1 MKLLTNVIVLAGLA
15 LATAGGTAYAACGN
29 LNNDGAGVTSTDV
42 AILGQCAAGS
52 CPTITGGICG
62 TGNALD
68 CGDIVEDGTI
78 DSLDVD
84 ALRIKVTGGD
94 PLYDICTGP
103 GPDIACPGGTVTLG
117 AAMPFAITS
126 SQTWPKT
133 CNVHIG
139 GLVTVETPPGSPATV
154 LTIEAG
160 SVVVGNTGTTTAN
173 PAALIFEQGSRID
186 AVGSP
191 SQPILFT
198 SAAPAGTRSNGD
210 WGGVVFN
217 GNGTVNG
224 PGCTFTSE
232 GLPFSF
238 GGCEAD
244 YNAGRAV
251 YIRAEFA
258 GLVFSPN
265 NELNLWTMNGIG
277 TQTKMSFIEAI
288 TGKDDCFEWFGGTG
302 NFDHLVAAAC
312 ADDALDYQL
321 GFTGSIQYAVY
332 LQNGNITDTGADSR
346 GVEAD
351 NSEFDNLATP
361 ISDPDFCNVTL
372 VGAANQAGHNDGSD
386 SGIFL
391 RRGTYGQ
398 FANMLVTAFADNC
411 TEMRDTATTNG
422 ACTAAPALTGNLV
435 IRNSVLFGCGSCA
448 DSGGQPYEIAKDGDT
463 ANTGDNDPNVCN
475 ETNAAAAGKNCDTEK
490 WYSLL
495 PNMANANGVP
505 PTTTF
510 TNAGGDIDQW
520 PALDNSACT
529 GAATPF
535 RCCTGAGAGTCR
547 ALWDPRPLFVGP
559 VPPTF
564 SCPNLNP
571 VFESTSYLGGID
583 PASACTTTG
592 ASASCGWMSKPW
604 VEFNIN

>member
-1 MKLLTNVIVLAGLA
+1 MKQLTKVIVLAGLA
-15 LATAGGTAYAACGN
+15 LATAGGRSAWAACGN
-29 LNNDGAGVTSTDV
+29 LNNDASGVTSTDV
-42 AILGQCAAGS
+42 TILGQCAAGS
-52 CPTITGGICG
+52 CPTLPAPGICG
-62 TGNALD
+62 TGNPLS
-68 CGDIVEDGTI
+68 CGDIVADGVI
-78 DSLDVD
+78 DASDVD

-103 GPDIACPGGTVTLG
+103 GPDISCPGGTVTLG

-133 CNVHIG
+133 CTVRLG
-139 GLVTVETPPGSPATV
+139 GLVTVETPPGGPATV

-160 SVVVGNTGTTTAN
+160 SIVLGNTGTTTAN
-173 PAALIFEQGSRID
+173 PAALVFEQGSRID

-198 SAAPAGTRSNGD
+198 SAALPGARSNGD

-251 YIRAEFA
+251 YIRDEFA

-265 NELNLWTMNGIG
+265 NELNLWTMNGLG
-277 TQTKMSFIEAI
+277 TQTKMSYIQAV

-302 NFDHLVAAAC
+302 NYDHLIAAAC

-321 GFTGSIQYAVY
+321 GFTGSVQYAVY
-332 LQNGNITDTGADSR
+332 LQNGNVTDTGADSR
-346 GVEAD
+346 GIEAD

-361 ISDPDFCNVTL
+361 ISNPDFCNVTI
-372 VGAANQAGHNDGSD
+372 VGANNQAGHNDGTD

-398 FANMLVTAFADNC
+398 FANMLVTAFGDSGV
-411 TEMRDTATTNG
+411 EIRDASTDNG
-422 ACTAAPALTGNLV
+422 ACVDADANGIPESLTGNLIV
-435 IRNSVLFGCGSCA
+435 RNSVIFDNGSCA
-448 DSGGQPYEIAKDGDT
+448 DSAGARYEVAKDGDPG
-463 ANTGDNDPNVCN
+463 NTGDANGGTCN
-475 ETNAAAAGKNCDTEK
+475 ETLAATAGRNCDTES
-490 WYSLL
+490 WYALL
-495 PNMANANGVP
+495 PNNANANGVAP
-505 PTTTF
+505 ATTF
-510 TNAGGDIDQW
+510 TNAAANMDQW
-520 PALDNSACT
+520 PALDNTACT

-535 RCCTGAGAGTCR
+535 RCCSGAGTGTCR
-547 ALWDPRPLFVGP
+547 ALWDPRLVFSAP
-559 VPPTF
+559 VPPDAP
-564 SCPNLNP
+564 CPSLNP
-571 VFESTSYLGGID
+571 VFSSTSYLGRHQPRPR
-583 PASACTTTG
+583 PAPPRARARRATG
-592 ASASCGWMSKPW
+592 
-604 VEFNIN
+604 